1 MHLVV
6 VAHLLLYYRSHQL
19 VFVQAHALS
28 EELLLSARGRLNEHA
43 HRRSVAVAVVRYG
56 FFVFYFVGDHILRR
70 TLKFFQDVRD
80 VVRVI
85 QFERLGK
92 SHASWRHFFDF

>member
-92 SHASWRHFFDF
+92 SHAGWRHFFDF